1 MTGGRSRLP
10 GIDTSAPRDIALDTY
25 RYLRGGMVVMTLM
38 LAAAVIGERLRTGCW
53 LDSIS
58 AYYYTAAH
66 NVFIAAVC
74 AIGALL
80 IVYRGG
86 SDTEDTLLNLA
97 GILAFVVAF
106 VPIPPPEKICGV
118 TLPEAGWELEI
129 GISGWPLIIALTVSR
144 IASWWLY
151 RRTGTT
157 ARRSAIGQLAVWAQ
171 RAVLAVGLVAFVG
184 FREFFDTQAHR
195 LAAVLLFATIVVT
208 VAITAHLVNRQD
220 RARSPHQRG
229 YHRAYRAIAVLMAL
243 TIVAV
248 VAIHLLVEGFSHAAL
263 IAETALIVQ
272 FAAYWLIQTVELWNV
287 RERAELMCTVD
298 QLDIGSGESQPNR
311 PEM

>member
-1 MTGGRSRLP
+1 MRRSTPAAAPAVAGR
-10 GIDTSAPRDIALDTY
+10 RDIALDTY

-38 LAAAVIGERLRTGCW
+38 LAAAIVAERLRAGCW

-58 AYYYTAAH
+58 AYYYSAAH

-106 VPIPPPEKICGV
+106 VPVPPPGTVCG
-118 TLPEAGWELEI
+118 TPLPAAGWDVEI
-129 GISGWPLIIALTVSR
+129 GISVWPLIIALVVSR

-151 RRTGTT
+151 RSTGTSEPHST
-157 ARRSAIGQLAVWAQ
+157 VGAVAMWGQRL
-171 RAVLAVGLVAFVG
+171 VLAVGLVAFVV
-184 FREFFDTQAHR
+184 FREFFDTYAHR
-195 LAAVLLFATIVVT
+195 IAAVLLFVIIVVT
-208 VAITAHLVNRQD
+208 VAITARLVTRQD
-220 RARSPHQRG
+220 QARSPHQRA
-229 YHRAYRAIAVLMAL
+229 YHRAYRVIAVLMGL
-243 TIVAV
+243 TILV
-248 VAIHLLVEGFSHAAL
+248 VIAIHVLVDGFSHAAL
-263 IAETALIVQ
+263 IAESALIVQ
-272 FAAYWLIQTVELWNV
+272 FAAYWLIQTVELWHV
-287 RERAELMCTVD
+287 RERAELLCGD
-298 QLDIGSGESQPNR
+298 ERSADDPLPGQPNR